1 MMVVVWCTEPSLNE
15 RTYANL
21 EQESPYQRTSLPLA
35 VYGRCVSRVDYT
47 TWRGKGQE

>member
-21 EQESPYQRTSLPLA
+21 EQESPCQRTSLPLA